1 MVARLGNR
9 TGHYGGRTQQ
19 KELDI
24 QCGQHA
30 LTPQAPVAG
39 GGGGGSRDGQ
49 SRTGDWQKSLLRPW
63 WETAAWSLRKEL
75 TRGREGLGPRKTWK
89 DEGLGAREQ
98 GSIPGTEPEAK
109 HTALGNK
116 TRAVRAEA

>member
-1 MVARLGNR
+1 MWPTCPDTPGS
-9 TGHYGGRTQQ
+9 GGRWRGRGVTGWT
-19 KELDI
+19 I
-24 QCGQHA
+24 QNRG
-30 LTPQAPVAG
+30 LAG
-39 GGGGGSRDGQ
+39 KP
-49 SRTGDWQKSLLRPW
+49 QKSLLRPW

-116 TRAVRAEA
+116 TRAVRAEV